1 MVKAMKVIDLSTGII
16 YESVK
21 EAAADTGHEL
31 SVVYYNIG
39 RPGRWTRSGHNFA
52 EYIEEEKK
60 DEIHNL

>member
-21 EAAADTGHEL
+21 EAAADTGLEP
-31 SVVYYNIG
+31 SIIYYNIG
-39 RPGRWTRSGHNFA
+39 RPGRWTRTGHNFA

-60 DEIHNL
+60 DDL